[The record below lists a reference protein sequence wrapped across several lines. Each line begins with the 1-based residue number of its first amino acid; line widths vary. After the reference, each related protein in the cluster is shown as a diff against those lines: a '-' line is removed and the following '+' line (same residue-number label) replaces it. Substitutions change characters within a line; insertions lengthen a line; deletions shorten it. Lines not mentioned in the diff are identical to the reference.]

1 MIMIKTNEFRLK
13 LYPNDFKKVRDF
25 YENIL
30 GLRFKFQEGQ
40 WIEFDLGGTSF
51 AILKREPGKGPLKP
65 QKMRTMFQVKDIEKM
80 KLKLLEHKVKL
91 IGDIRKE
98 KYGKLLTFE
107 DPNGHWLELFEPSEN
122 LAATFK

>member
-1 MIMIKTNEFRLK
+1 MIQKI
-13 LYPNDFKKVRDF
+13 YAIWVYVNDIAESRTF
-25 YENIL
+25 YEHVL
-30 GLRFKFQEGQ
+30 GLRFKLQDGD

-51 AILKREPGKGPLKP
+51 AILKREPGKSPLKP

-80 KLKLLEHKVKL
+80 KLTLLKHKVKL